1 MSIGRND
8 ACTCGSGKKFKKC
21 CLGKVTNEWGTT
33 GENPAIEVLP
43 KPLKQ
48 QQFFIDRGVREFVLA
63 TIEWGQR
70 VLKSEPVDQEQLGQ
84 IFQDLGL
91 FATTSNQREAYMDIL
106 KSTFK
111 ARNESLRASQVME
124 LKKLTVSQPVL
135 LHNEQALLNDIATS
149 CLLDLKPEFAEPDY
163 GMISI
168 QLEFAFIVIKDVL
181 LEQQQFVDHVQL
193 IVDEENGQ
201 EFLTNWSIQY
211 QQLEQGDLPQPVM
224 VEISHLNEGYNTLQ
238 KVKNDYPLL
247 EEKTKKNLASALYY
261 TEYLDNKIQQ
271 YLFYDEI
278 ILALITSMEKE
289 FRTIIGSHNPKNVNK
304 LQFVELINE
313 FYDHYEASFT
323 ELSKDEAH
331 ELRKIRNQLAHGER
345 SAKHEDFIAIK
356 AQLIDHQFFL
366 AIQNIK
372 QELRVVTNEN

>member
-1 MSIGRND
+1 M
-8 ACTCGSGKKFKKC
+8 GKS
-21 CLGKVTNEWGTT
+21 TNEWGTT
-33 GENPAIEVLP
+33 GGNSAIEIFP
-43 KPLKQ
+43 TPLKQ

-70 VLKSEPVDQEQLGQ
+70 VLKSEPVDREQLVQ

-91 FATTSNQREAYMDIL
+91 FATTSNQRVEYIEIL

-111 ARNESLRASQVME
+111 ARNEPLRASQVME
-124 LKKLTVSQPVL
+124 LRKLTASQPIL
-135 LHNEQALLNDIATS
+135 MQNEQALLNDIVIS
-149 CLLDLKPEFAEPDY
+149 CLLDLELEFAEPDY

-168 QLEFAFIVIKDVL
+168 QLEFAFNVIKDVL
-181 LEQQQFVDHVQL
+181 LEQQQFVNHIQL
-193 IVDEENGQ
+193 IVDEEDGY

-211 QQLEQGDLPQPVM
+211 QQLEQGDVPQPV
-224 VEISHLNEGYNTLQ
+224 VVDISHLNEGYNTLQ
-238 KVKNDYPLL
+238 KVKNDYALL

-261 TEYLDNKIQQ
+261 TEHLDNKIQQ

-278 ILALITSMEKE
+278 ILALITSVEKE
-289 FRTIIGSHNPKNVNK
+289 FRTIVEAHNPQKVNK

-313 FYDHYEASFT
+313 FYERYGASFT

-345 SAKHEDFIAIK
+345 SAKLADFLLIK
-356 AQLIDHQFFL
+356 AQLIDRQFFM

-372 QELRVVTNEN
+372 QALRAVTREN